1 MEIPFV
7 STFENECNK
16 CGFSAFIFQ
25 KCLQMVFPRQPLRH
39 NLLSRHLVMIFVL
52 IQAHGVKYNATI

>member
-39 NLLSRHLVMIFVL
+39 NLLSRQLVVVFVL
-52 IQAHGVKYNATI
+52 IQARGVKYKAAI